1 MNKIIIKKFLPQTL
15 LGRSTL
21 ILVVPLIVLQIIIT
35 LIFYNRHWDTITRHR
50 TIDFVNDITLVI
62 ESFEKNKS
70 KENQK
75 WTLNNISKK
84 LQLQTFYN
92 KNKRLSFDKYKQK
105 PTELEKY
112 LLESLNPLG
121 KKFNLS
127 INDKQKLITVIV
139 EVDDG
144 VLEFRANKK
153 RIYSSTTYIFILWMI
168 GASIILFIV
177 ALLFLKNQI
186 KPIRKLAIA
195 VDRFGKG
202 KNVKNF
208 KPSGA
213 KEVRR
218 VANAFK
224 IMKERIENSITQRNK
239 MFSSISHDI
248 RTILTRMKLNLEL
261 HKLNKSGLKKDLVE
275 MEEMVEEYLK
285 YAKGEEKEKIQ
296 KINIVSLLNLIK
308 KRYSKKNIYFK
319 NNKKINISVR
329 PNSIKRCINNLLSNS
344 LKFSKNIEIT
354 CSRKNTYVEI
364 IIDDDG
370 PGIPKKERSKVLQPF
385 YRVESSRNRE
395 TGGIGLGITIAE
407 DIINNHGGNFFLE
420 KSPLDGLRTRIYLPI

>member
-1 MNKIIIKKFLPQTL
+1 M
-15 LGRSTL
+15 

-70 KENQK
+70 KENRK
-75 WTLNNISKK
+75 WTLNNVSKK

-385 YRVESSRNRE
+385 YRVESSRNRG
-395 TGGIGLGITIAE
+395 TGGIGLGITIAT

>member
-1 MNKIIIKKFLPQTL
+1 MNKITIKKFLPQTL

-70 KENQK
+70 KENRK
-75 WTLNNISKK
+75 WTLNNVSKK

-112 LLESLNPLG
+112 LLENLNPLG

-139 EVDDG
+139 ELDDG

-218 VANAFK
+218 VANAFQ

-319 NNKKINISVR
+319 NNQKINISVR

-354 CSRKNTYVEI
+354 CSRKNNYVEI

-385 YRVESSRNRE
+385 YRVESSRNRD
-395 TGGIGLGITIAE
+395 TGGIGLGITIAT

>member
-1 MNKIIIKKFLPQTL
+1 MIKKILPQTL
-15 LGRSTL
+15 LGRSIL
-21 ILVVPLIVLQIIIT
+21 ILVVPLIILQIIIT
-35 LIFYNRHWDTITRHR
+35 VIFYNRHWDTITRHR
-50 TIDFVNDITLVI
+50 TIDFVKDITLVV

-70 KENQK
+70 RENQV
-75 WTLNNISKK
+75 WILSNVSEK
-84 LQLQTFYN
+84 LQLQTIYIEN
-92 KNKRLSFDKYKQK
+92 KKLSFEKDKQK
-105 PTELEKY
+105 ISKLEKY
-112 LLESLNPLG
+112 LLENLDPLG
-121 KKFNLS
+121 KKFNLN
-127 INDKQKLITVIV
+127 INNKKKLITVMV
-139 EVDDG
+139 EVNNG
-144 VLEFRANKK
+144 ILEFRANKK

-202 KNVKNF
+202 KNIQNF

-218 VANAFK
+218 VSNAFK
-224 IMKERIENSITQRNK
+224 IMKDRIENSITQRNK

-261 HKLNKSGLKKDLVE
+261 HKLDKGGLKKDLIE

-296 KINIVSLLNLIK
+296 KINIVNLLNSIK
-308 KRYSKKNIYFK
+308 KRYSKKNISFK
-319 NNKKINISVR
+319 NDKKINISIR
-329 PNSIKRCINNLLSNS
+329 LNSIKRCINNILSNS
-344 LKFSKNIEIT
+344 LKFSKKVEIS
-354 CSRKNTYVEI
+354 CNKKKDYVEI

-370 PGIPKKERSKVLQPF
+370 PGIPKSERKKVLQPF
-385 YRVESSRNRE
+385 YRVEDSRNRN
-395 TGGIGLGITIAE
+395 TGGIGLGITIAA
-407 DIINNHGGNFFLE
+407 DIINNHGGNFLLE
-420 KSPLDGLRTRIYLPI
+420 QSPLGGLRAKIYLTI

>member
-1 MNKIIIKKFLPQTL
+1 MIKKFLPQTL
-15 LGRSTL
+15 LGRSIM
-21 ILVVPLIVLQIIIT
+21 ILVFPLIILQLIIT
-35 LIFYNRHWDTITRHR
+35 VIFYNRHWDTITRHR
-50 TIDFVNDITLVI
+50 TIDFVKDITLVV

-70 KENQK
+70 IENQK
-75 WTLNNISKK
+75 WTLNNVSEK
-84 LQLQTFYN
+84 LQLQTFYK
-92 KNKRLSFDKYKQK
+92 KNVTLNLEQHELK
-105 PTELEKY
+105 PTKLKKY
-112 LLESLNPLG
+112 LLENLDPLN
-121 KKFNLS
+121 KKFNLD
-127 INDKQKLITVIV
+127 INDKKKLITVMV
-139 EVDDG
+139 ELDEG
-144 VLEFRANKK
+144 VLEFRASKK

-168 GASIILFIV
+168 SASIILFIV

-202 KNVKNF
+202 KNIGNF

-213 KEVRR
+213 REVRR
-218 VANAFK
+218 VSNAFK
-224 IMKERIENSITQRNK
+224 IMKERIENSISQRNK

-354 CSRKNTYVEI
+354 CSRKNNYVEI

-385 YRVESSRNRE
+385 YRVESSRNRG
-395 TGGIGLGITIAE
+395 TGGIGLGITIAT

>member
-1 MNKIIIKKFLPQTL
+1 MIKKFLPQTL
-15 LGRSTL
+15 LGRSIL
-21 ILVVPLIVLQIIIT
+21 ILVVPLIILQLIIT
-35 LIFYNRHWDTITRHR
+35 VIFYNRHWDTIARHR
-50 TIDFVNDITLVI
+50 TIDFVKDITLVV
-62 ESFEKNKS
+62 ESFERNKS
-70 KENQK
+70 IENRE
-75 WTLNNISKK
+75 WTLKNVSEK
-84 LQLQTFYN
+84 LQLQTFYK
-92 KNKRLSFDKYKQK
+92 KNARLYKKQNNEEPSK
-105 PTELEKY
+105 LRKY
-112 LLESLNPLG
+112 LLENLDPINR
-121 KKFNLS
+121 KFNLE
-127 INDKQKLITVIV
+127 INNKKKLITVMV
-139 EVDDG
+139 ELDEG
-144 VLEFRANKK
+144 ILEFRANKK

-168 GASIILFIV
+168 SASIILFIV

-202 KNVKNF
+202 KNVENF

-218 VANAFK
+218 VSSAFK

-261 HKLNKSGLKKDLVE
+261 HKLDKGGLKKDLVE

-285 YAKGEEKEKIQ
+285 YAKGEEKEKIR
-296 KINIVSLLNLIK
+296 KINIVNTLNLIK
-308 KRYSKKNIYFK
+308 KRYSKKNIYFN

-329 PNSIKRCINNLLSNS
+329 LNSIKRCINNLLSNS
-344 LKFSKNIEIT
+344 LKVSEKIVIACNKK
-354 CSRKNTYVEI
+354 RGHVEI

-370 PGIPKKERSKVLQPF
+370 PGIPKKEREKVLQPF
-385 YRVESSRNRE
+385 YRIEESRNRD
-395 TGGIGLGITIAE
+395 TGGIGLGITIAA

-420 KSPLDGLRTRIYLPI
+420 ESPLGGLRAKIHLPT

>member
-1 MNKIIIKKFLPQTL
+1 MIKKILPQTL
-15 LGRSTL
+15 LGRSIL
-21 ILVVPLIVLQIIIT
+21 ILVVPLIILQIIIT
-35 LIFYNRHWDTITRHR
+35 VIFYNRHWDTITRHR
-50 TIDFVNDITLVI
+50 TIDFVKDITLVV

-70 KENQK
+70 RENQV
-75 WTLNNISKK
+75 WILSNVSEK
-84 LQLQTFYN
+84 LQLQTIYIEN
-92 KNKRLSFDKYKQK
+92 KKLSFEKDNEKTSK
-105 PTELEKY
+105 LEEY
-112 LLESLNPLG
+112 LLENLDPLG
-121 KKFNLS
+121 KKFNLN
-127 INDKQKLITVIV
+127 INNKKKLITVMV
-139 EVDDG
+139 EVNNG
-144 VLEFRANKK
+144 ILEFRANKK

-202 KNVKNF
+202 KNIQNF

-218 VANAFK
+218 VSNAFK
-224 IMKERIENSITQRNK
+224 IMKDRIENSITQRNK

-261 HKLNKSGLKKDLVE
+261 HKLDKGGLKKDLIE

-296 KINIVSLLNLIK
+296 KINIVNLLNSIK
-308 KRYSKKNIYFK
+308 KRYSKKNISFK
-319 NNKKINISVR
+319 NDKKINISIR
-329 PNSIKRCINNLLSNS
+329 LNSIKRCINNILSNS
-344 LKFSKNIEIT
+344 LKFSKKVEIS
-354 CSRKNTYVEI
+354 CNKKKDYVEI

-370 PGIPKKERSKVLQPF
+370 PGIPKSERKKVLQPL
-385 YRVESSRNRE
+385 YRVEASRNRN
-395 TGGIGLGITIAE
+395 TGGIGLGITIAA
-407 DIINNHGGNFFLE
+407 DIINNHGGNFLLE
-420 KSPLDGLRTRIYLPI
+420 QSPLGGLRAKIYLPI

>member
-21 ILVVPLIVLQIIIT
+21 ILVVPLIILQIIIT

-75 WTLNNISKK
+75 WTLNNVSKK

-92 KNKRLSFDKYKQK
+92 KNKKLSFDKYKQK

-385 YRVESSRNRE
+385 YRVESSRNRD
-395 TGGIGLGITIAE
+395 TGGIGLGITIAT

>member
-21 ILVVPLIVLQIIIT
+21 ILVVPLIILQIIIT

-70 KENQK
+70 EENRK
-75 WTLNNISKK
+75 WTLNNVSKK

-105 PTELEKY
+105 PAELEKY

-186 KPIRKLAIA
+186 KPIRRLAIA

-354 CSRKNTYVEI
+354 CSRKNNYVEI

-370 PGIPKKERSKVLQPF
+370 PGIPKKERSNVLQPF
-385 YRVESSRNRE
+385 YRVESSRNRD
-395 TGGIGLGITIAE
+395 TGGIGLGITIAT

>member
-1 MNKIIIKKFLPQTL
+1 M
-15 LGRSTL
+15 

-75 WTLNNISKK
+75 WTLNNVSKK

-385 YRVESSRNRE
+385 YRVESSRNRD
-395 TGGIGLGITIAE
+395 TGGIGLGITIAT

>member
-1 MNKIIIKKFLPQTL
+1 M
-15 LGRSTL
+15 

-50 TIDFVNDITLVI
+50 TIDFVNDITLVV

-75 WTLNNISKK
+75 WTLNNVSKK

-92 KNKRLSFDKYKQK
+92 KNKKLSFDKYKQK
-105 PTELEKY
+105 PTELAKY
-112 LLESLNPLG
+112 LFENLNPLG

-127 INDKQKLITVIV
+127 VNDKKKLITVIV

-177 ALLFLKNQI
+177 AMLFLKNQI

-202 KNVKNF
+202 KNIKDF

-385 YRVESSRNRE
+385 YRVESSRNRD
-395 TGGIGLGITIAE
+395 TGGIGLGITIAT

>member
-1 MNKIIIKKFLPQTL
+1 M
-15 LGRSTL
+15 
-21 ILVVPLIVLQIIIT
+21 ILVVPLIILQIIIT

-112 LLESLNPLG
+112 LLENLNPLG

-202 KNVKNF
+202 KNIKDF
-208 KPSGA
+208 KATGA

-354 CSRKNTYVEI
+354 CSRKNNYVEI

-385 YRVESSRNRE
+385 YRVESSRNRG
-395 TGGIGLGITIAE
+395 TGGIGLGIAIAT
-407 DIINNHGGNFFLE
+407 DIINNHGGKFFLE